1 MLCENTKKEKK
12 ENAIKLQVGKEGK
25 QLSYTVTPKF
35 FEKMGNVKW
44 STSNSNVVTVSETGG
59 ITPVSVGTANVYLT
73 INNSQAVCSVTVEK
87 KYLKGDVNGDGK
99 INIKDWNIL
108 YAYINETITLSSE
121 ELQRADVNEDGK
133 INVKDLNRLYEHITE
148 TNPLD

>member
-1 MLCENTKKEKK
+1 
-12 ENAIKLQVGKEGK
+12 
-25 QLSYTVTPKF
+25 
-35 FEKMGNVKW
+35 MGTVKW
-44 STSNSNVVTVSETGG
+44 STSNSNVVTVSETGE

-73 INNSQAVCSVTVEK
+73 LNNNQAVCSVTVEK
-87 KYLKGDVNGDGK
+87 QYLKGDVNGDGK

-108 YAYINETITLSSE
+108 YAYINETMILSSE

-148 TNPLD
+148 VNPLE